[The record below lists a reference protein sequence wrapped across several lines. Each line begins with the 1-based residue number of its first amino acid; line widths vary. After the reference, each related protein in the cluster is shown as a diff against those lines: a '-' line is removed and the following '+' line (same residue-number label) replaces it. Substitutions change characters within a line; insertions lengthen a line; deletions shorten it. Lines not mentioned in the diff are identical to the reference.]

1 MRAFKADIFTVV
13 LPEGFFLAGLFT
25 FNVFMAL
32 PAVLEAG
39 RFIALELEAGR
50 FMQGGRLL
58 AFMLDV
64 VLFVVSCAGTWH

>member
-13 LPEGFFLAGLFT
+13 LPEGFFLAGLF
-25 FNVFMAL
+25 NVFMAM

-50 FMQGGRLL
+50 FMQGGRFL
-58 AFMLDV
+58 AFMLGV
-64 VLFVVSCAGTWH
+64 VLFGISCAGTWL